1 MDNAIKLI
9 NQKGTTLIEALV
21 ATAIIG
27 IGFIAIFQMVTYSVR
42 SIDVSSERT
51 KINYLSD
58 MILEDLA
65 AYKSSEN
72 ASTKL
77 YDILINKS
85 YDGTTSRARGAG
97 NIFWEGGGCAAGP
110 GIIEGVNLEADII
123 NKWSNRFSQRR
134 LGCNPAA
141 VNTQRLNT
149 YTICRQGPPECTL
162 QNNDIFDRIYFGKV
176 EIIFGAKS
184 KNLYFIIH

>member
-9 NQKGTTLIEALV
+9 KQKGTTLLEALV
-21 ATAIIG
+21 ATAIIS

-42 SIDVSSERT
+42 SIDVSGERT
-51 KINYLSD
+51 KVNYLSD
-58 MILEDLA
+58 MILEDLI

-77 YDILINKS
+77 YDILINNS
-85 YDGTTSRARGAG
+85 YDGTTIRARGAG
-97 NIFWEGGGCAAGP
+97 NIFWEGVGCAPGP
-110 GIIEGVNLEADII
+110 GIIQGVNLEADII
-123 NKWSNRFSQRR
+123 NKWTNRFSQRR

-149 YTICRQGPPECTL
+149 YTICRQGPPECTF
-162 QNNDIFDRIYFGKV
+162 QNNDILDQMYFGKV
-176 EIIFGAKS
+176 EIDFGAKS
-184 KNLYFIIH
+184 KNLYFRIN